1 MREARATITGEAA
14 LGVLLLAGCPGVG
27 TGAYGDESS
36 GGTDS
41 ETEVPATDEAEE
53 DEEDDDDDTGD
64 DVATSTGSDTGG
76 DDSGTTGGTGDGSDS
91 GDATGEDSTGEM
103 GDACTPF
110 PPSAD
115 FAEPGPFGVTSDM
128 APGCQVFRPATLGT
142 NDLRHPVILW
152 GNGTATTVGIYQP
165 VLEHW
170 ASHGFIVA
178 AATTSNAGSGTE
190 MLACLDWVTDQAEEG
205 GSAYADNVDLTRVG
219 ASGHSQGGGG
229 SLMAGSDPRV
239 GTTAP
244 LQPYTQQ
251 GFGGYDPASQ
261 SMQTGPMFLM
271 SGAADTIAPIEPNQQ
286 RVFDDT
292 NVPTFWGTL
301 AGANH
306 IITAIGDIDGYRG
319 PSTAW
324 FRYHLMC
331 DELAG
336 ALFYDACTLCDDA
349 DWDVQTKNW

>member
-1 MREARATITGEAA
+1 M
-14 LGVLLLAGCPGVG
+14 AGCPGVG
-27 TGAYGDESS
+27 TGAYGGGSS
-36 GGTDS
+36 DDGDS
-41 ETEVPATDEAEE
+41 ETEAPD
-53 DEEDDDDDTGD
+53 DGDDDDDSD
-64 DVATSTGSDTGG
+64 ATSTDSGSTTAADGS
-76 DDSGTTGGTGDGSDS
+76 DSGTTGATDDGSD
-91 GDATGEDSTGEM
+91 TGDSTSDGTTGQM

-128 APGCQVFRPATLGT
+128 APGCQVFRPASLGT
-142 NDLRHPVILW
+142 NGLRHPVILW
-152 GNGTATTVGIYQP
+152 GNGTATSVGIYQP

-190 MLACLDWVTDQAEEG
+190 MLACLDWVTDQSEEG
-205 GSAYADNVDLTRVG
+205 GSEYADTVDLTRVG
-219 ASGHSQGGGG
+219 ATGHSQGGGG
-229 SLMAGSDPRV
+229 SLMAGSDARV
-239 GTTAP
+239 TTTAP

-251 GFGGYDPASQ
+251 GFGGYDQASQ

-331 DELAG
+331 DELARP
-336 ALFYDACTLCDDA
+336 LFYDACTLCDDPE
-349 DWDVQTKNW
+349 WDVQTKNW